1 MFCDCSLLFRHQNND
16 FIFSKLFIHL
26 TQSILDTYYC
36 HFFFH
41 QFSLCEIEMI
51 SHATIYCWAG
61 ALFCLLQSFF
71 SFLLKLMLL
80 LAFAKNV
87 TFFFRFYIWIKENFF
102 TISCSTFFVKLKLLR
117 SRGLWKEIEISQ
129 PTDADDFF
137 FIIYFTSLFSFFF
150 VYWDIHV

>member
-1 MFCDCSLLFRHQNND
+1 MQLLYRQLLCGLEVYWVNSLCFAIVHFFFVISIMTLY
-16 FIFSKLFIHL
+16 FSKLFIHL

-87 TFFFRFYIWIKENFF
+87 TYFFRFYIWIKENFF
-102 TISCSTFFVKLKLLR
+102 TISCSTFFLL
-117 SRGLWKEIEISQ
+117 SWNC
-129 PTDADDFF
+129 
-137 FIIYFTSLFSFFF
+137 F
-150 VYWDIHV
+150 VVVVCERK